1 MWNSRGYYK
10 AVRNA
15 WSFFIE
21 VSMFDYKDKRW
32 KRKQKYILRR
42 DGYKC
47 QWCKRYGKK
56 VDATTVH
63 HIKHADEYPEL
74 VYTYSKLVSLCS
86 ACHNKAHPEKARNH
100 RRY

>member
-1 MWNSRGYYK
+1 ML
-10 AVRNA
+10 NA

-21 VSMFDYKDKRW
+21 VSMFDYKDTRW
-32 KRKQKYILRR
+32 KRKQKQILKR
-42 DGYKC
+42 DGYIC

-56 VDATTVH
+56 TEATTVH

-74 VYTYSKLVSLCS
+74 VYTDSNLISLCS
-86 ACHNKAHPEKARNH
+86 ACHNKAHPEKANNK